1 MVDFFQ
7 NISTATKFVEILFEL
22 SLTKTFLWI
31 SQYVYGSCM
40 SASYNVCD
48 GINTGIMILWGKW
61 PRKFPPFVNY
71 NILHNGYTIMYSSV
85 NKNCLLPDT
94 KPVL

>member
-1 MVDFFQ
+1 
-7 NISTATKFVEILFEL
+7 
-22 SLTKTFLWI
+22 
-31 SQYVYGSCM
+31 M

-61 PRKFPPFVNY
+61 LRKFPPFVNY

-85 NKNCLLPDT
+85 NKNFLLSDN
-94 KPVL
+94 KPLNPIQGGGAKTPAGTFFVKF